1 MSFGKSKTYKGPDR
15 RRSPRERVSL
25 RADIILATGRRI
37 PCQIV
42 DRSATGMRIAL
53 TSMLGIPDRFDLQ
66 VESAEPVDVFVVR
79 RQTGEEVGSGRRP
92 SRAERRTDFGKSG
105 DRKPCGEHPGSEKM
119 KGNRGSDHRQPP
131 RAVPLF
137 RIGFHGDGEP
147 VAVPS
152 RISVRPASR
161 ARSPISVR
169 RPWRTRRSASR

>member
-79 RQTGEEVGSGRRP
+79 RQTGEVFVSFLRP
-92 SRAERRTDFGKSG
+92 KALRTAPIRSDYTTSRNFIFTGMA
-105 DRKPCGEHPGSEKM
+105 
-119 KGNRGSDHRQPP
+119 
-131 RAVPLF
+131 
-137 RIGFHGDGEP
+137 
-147 VAVPS
+147 
-152 RISVRPASR
+152 
-161 ARSPISVR
+161 
-169 RPWRTRRSASR
+169 

>member
-1 MSFGKSKTYKGPDR
+1 MNLMKEPIMSFGKSKTYKGPDR

-79 RQTGEEVGSGRRP
+79 RQTGEVFVSFLRP
-92 SRAERRTDFGKSG
+92 KALRTAAIQSDY
-105 DRKPCGEHPGSEKM
+105 RT
-119 KGNRGSDHRQPP
+119 NRNFIFTGM
-131 RAVPLF
+131 A
-137 RIGFHGDGEP
+137 
-147 VAVPS
+147 
-152 RISVRPASR
+152 
-161 ARSPISVR
+161 
-169 RPWRTRRSASR
+169 